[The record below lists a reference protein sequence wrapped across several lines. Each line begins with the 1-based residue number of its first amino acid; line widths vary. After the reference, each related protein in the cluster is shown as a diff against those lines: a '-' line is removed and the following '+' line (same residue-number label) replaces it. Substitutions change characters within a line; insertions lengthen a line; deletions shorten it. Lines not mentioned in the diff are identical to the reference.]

1 MTTITSE
8 APSGSGPI
16 VLRGR
21 RLQLFTSL
29 RLEILLSLGM
39 LAATALIIAVL
50 TVFLL
55 DAVAASRF
63 GVFAIVAMIVA
74 DVLVLVTFGAYKIR
88 GLVLNP
94 LDEIIETAEAIAAG
108 DLSRRAAPA
117 ASVEFARL
125 ARSVNRMTVRLLE
138 EQARHA
144 RLEKMAGLGTLAAG
158 VAHEIGNPLS
168 AISGYAHLLRRGL
181 HDDVAVDEA
190 LTGIECESER
200 IDRIV
205 RGMLEYA
212 RPRRR
217 TAALVDVNAS
227 VQRAIDL
234 LTMQGHLRSVDLRLE
249 LADGLPQLTGDI
261 YEMDRVFVNL
271 LLNAVQALGDGGTV
285 AVITRR
291 VPFGSVSDEGDRR
304 SGDANQFAV
313 ERIPSA
319 RVRAW
324 LGSVGEPAE
333 VIEVVVA
340 DSGPGVSASDSERIF
355 DPFFTTKAPG
365 QGTGLGLSIV
375 ARIVEGLG
383 GTVWVRPAREGGA
396 AFTMMFPVPV
406 EDVVGAGVAPAKGA
420 VTAGVVGTGVPPVRA
435 AETAA
440 PTTAQC
446 GRDGRTHHPRTHT
459 SHNAGTSV
467 PTPAEDLP

>member
-1 MTTITSE
+1 VTTIASE

-16 VLRGR
+16 ALRAR

-39 LAATALIIAVL
+39 LAATALVIAVF

-55 DAVAASRF
+55 DALAASRF
-63 GVFAIVAMIVA
+63 GVFALVAMIVA

-117 ASVEFARL
+117 ASMEFARL
-125 ARSVNRMTVRLLE
+125 AKSVNRMTVRLLE
-138 EQARHA
+138 EQARRA

-168 AISGYAHLLRRGL
+168 AISGYVHLLRRGVNGDATL
-181 HDDVAVDEA
+181 GDA
-190 LTGIECESER
+190 LTGIERESER

-205 RGMLEYA
+205 RGMLQYA

-217 TAALVDVNAS
+217 TAALVDINAS
-227 VQRAIDL
+227 VQRAVDL
-234 LTMQGHLRSVDLRLE
+234 LTMQGQLRSVDLRLE
-249 LADGLPQLTGDI
+249 LSDRLPHLAGDI
-261 YEMDRVFVNL
+261 YEMDQVFVNL
-271 LLNAVQALGDGGTV
+271 LLNAVQALGEGGAV
-285 AVITRR
+285 AVVTRR
-291 VPFGSVSDEGDRR
+291 VPFGTMSDEVDHRTGDPETFV
-304 SGDANQFAV
+304 A
-313 ERIPSA
+313 ERVPSA

-324 LGSVGEPAE
+324 LNSVGEPAE
-333 VIEVVVA
+333 VLEVVVA

-375 ARIVEGLG
+375 ARIVDDLG

-396 AFTMMFPVPV
+396 AFMMMFPVP
-406 EDVVGAGVAPAKGA
+406 ETSA
-420 VTAGVVGTGVPPVRA
+420 V
-435 AETAA
+435 
-440 PTTAQC
+440 
-446 GRDGRTHHPRTHT
+446 
-459 SHNAGTSV
+459 
-467 PTPAEDLP
+467 